1 MDMDK
6 IKEIFKNRK
15 SKPLEIKQYYSVL
28 LPLIYVDDEI
38 HILYEVRSQNIKTQP
53 GEISFPGGKVEVC
66 EDFKEA
72 AIRETYEEI
81 GIDIEDI
88 EVIGE
93 LDYVTRENNFI
104 LYPYIGILHTD
115 INSLKINEDEVEK
128 IFTVPIKFFV
138 ETEPEEYNIS
148 FSMDIDDEFPFDKIP
163 NGQNYNWR
171 KIGHPVLFYDYNG
184 YIIWGMT
191 AKMTENFIKRVKKGE
206 KNV

>member
-1 MDMDK
+1 
-6 IKEIFKNRK
+6 
-15 SKPLEIKQYYSVL
+15 
-28 LPLIYVDDEI
+28 
-38 HILYEVRSQNIKTQP
+38 
-53 GEISFPGGKVEVC
+53 VEVC

>member
-28 LPLIYVDDEI
+28 LPLIYVDDDI

-66 EDFKEA
+66 EDFREA

-81 GIDIEDI
+81 GIDIKNI
-88 EVIGE
+88 EIIGE

-115 INSLKINEDEVEK
+115 IESLRINEDEVEK
-128 IFTVPIKFFV
+128 IFTVPIKFFI

-148 FSMDIDDEFPFDKIP
+148 FSMDIDDGFPFDKIP

-191 AKMTENFIKRVKKGE
+191 AKMTENFIKRIKKGE

>member
-1 MDMDK
+1 
-6 IKEIFKNRK
+6 
-15 SKPLEIKQYYSVL
+15 
-28 LPLIYVDDEI
+28 
-38 HILYEVRSQNIKTQP
+38 
-53 GEISFPGGKVEVC
+53 VEVC

-81 GIDIEDI
+81 GIDIKDI

-115 INSLKINEDEVEK
+115 INALKINEDEVEK
-128 IFTVPIKFFV
+128 IFTVPIKFFI

-148 FSMDIDDEFPFDKIP
+148 FSMDIDDGFPFDKIP

-191 AKMTENFIKRVKKGE
+191 AKMTENFIKRIKKGE
-206 KNV
+206 RHV